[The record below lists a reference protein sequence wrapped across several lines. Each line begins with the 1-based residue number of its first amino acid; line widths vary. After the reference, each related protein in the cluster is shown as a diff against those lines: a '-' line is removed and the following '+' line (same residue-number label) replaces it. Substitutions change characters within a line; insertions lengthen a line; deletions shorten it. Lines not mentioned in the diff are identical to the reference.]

1 MNHNINIRI
10 SGSSMWEDQPVAGV
24 QGDANARTLE
34 VSLHGEW
41 TDCASVTLFFDD
53 ASGNPA
59 AKLLLIRYDPADGG
73 NMVSDNVFH
82 VKLPGEAMLYPG
94 KIVVTARG
102 YDADGNVIRKASRK
116 FVVLENHAD
125 YPDPADPTPSRAEQL
140 LALIIKLKD
149 TMLSAIAAVSH
160 PAYINSENNH
170 WMVWDKETCMY
181 VDSGVSSVHIV
192 DATDLLDNGITTG
205 FLADGAVTTGKL
217 ADGAAT
223 SEKLAD
229 GAVTTGKI
237 ADGAVTLE
245 KMSSG
250 LMDTVMNA
258 YQLKFSQSPHKK
270 AAYSLYAVTL
280 GESLDVTSTIGGGTS
295 GSVSSETVGGAS
307 DYMLTLAECL
317 YDTGNTASVTSESK
331 LKIITPGIY
340 MVWAEF
346 DVQAVEM
353 ECMARL
359 RLDYGGGVLGGALA
373 RVSHPSSSA
382 LSGSRYSHHQLGRRV
397 ISVKQGQTC
406 QVSVGLDD
414 VYVPDEQVATICNVT
429 VFIEKVGEPDD
440 TE

>member
-10 SGSSMWEDQPVAGV
+10 SGSSMWADQPVAGV
-24 QGDANARTLE
+24 QGDANARNLV

-41 TDCASVTLFFDD
+41 KDCVSVTLFFDD
-53 ASGNPA
+53 ANGNPA
-59 AKLLLIRYDPADGG
+59 AKLLLVRYDPADGG

-82 VKLPGEAMLYPG
+82 VRLPGETMLYPG
-94 KIVVTARG
+94 KIVLTARG
-102 YDADGNVIRKASRK
+102 YDENGNVIRKASRK

-140 LALIIKLKD
+140 LALITKLKD
-149 TMLSAIAAVSH
+149 TMLAAISAVSH

-170 WMVWDKETCMY
+170 WMVWDKEACVY

-217 ADGAAT
+217 ADGAAS

-245 KMSSG
+245 KVSSG
-250 LMDTVMNA
+250 LMDAVMNA
-258 YQLKFSQSPHKK
+258 YHLKFSQSPHKK
-270 AAYSLYAVTL
+270 AAYYLYA
-280 GESLDVTSTIGGGTS
+280 DTIGEPLDITTTAFTENPDGTVTID
-295 GSVSSETVGGAS
+295 GTVGGAS

-331 LKIITPGIY
+331 LKITTPGTY
-340 MVWAEF
+340 VVWAEF
-346 DVQAVEM
+346 DVQAEEM
-353 ECMARL
+353 ACKARL
-359 RLDYGGGVLGGALA
+359 RLDYGGGVLGGMLTS
-373 RVSHPSSSA
+373 VNHPSSSQ
-382 LSGSRYSHHQLGRRV
+382 YTHHQVGRRV
-397 ISVKQGQTC
+397 IEVTQGQTVT
-406 QVSVGLDD
+406 VSMGLDD
-414 VYVPDEQVATICNVT
+414 VYVPDAQVATIRDVT